1 MIKLTNRFTVFLGSL
16 LIATGVQAQVTV
28 DPAFPTADDNVVITF
43 DASGGNGALVG
54 VSPIYAHTGVITS
67 NSTTGNDWKY
77 VQGNW
82 GIDDAS
88 VLMNSQGG
96 DIHTISFNTSGIT
109 MIFQPMRKCS
119 LWLLYFVTKK
129 VPLLVGQPTVVT
141 FFTLYTP
148 AGLM

>member
-1 MIKLTNRFTVFLGSL
+1 MIKLTNRLTVFLGSL
-16 LIATGVQAQVTV
+16 LIATSVQAQVTV

-43 DASGGNGALVG
+43 DASGGNGALAG

-82 GIDDAS
+82 GIADAS

-96 DIHTISFNTSGIT
+96 DIHTISFNIRNYYDIPANEEVLSGFCI
-109 MIFQPMRKCS
+109 S
-119 LWLLYFVTKK
+119 
-129 VPLLVGQPTVVT
+129 
-141 FFTLYTP
+141 
-148 AGLM
+148 